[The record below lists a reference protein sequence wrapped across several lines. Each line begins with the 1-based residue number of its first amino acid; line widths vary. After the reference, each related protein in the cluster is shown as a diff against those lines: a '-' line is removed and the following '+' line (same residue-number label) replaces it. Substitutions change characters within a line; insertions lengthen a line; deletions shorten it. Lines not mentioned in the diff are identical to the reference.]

1 VFRLGTPIFLYME
14 FNIGVLLPQS
24 NAFPTMG
31 KEFVRGL
38 KLALK
43 NDDVKLLVEG
53 IGFGENPK
61 QLINLA
67 QKLYTQEDV
76 FLITGLLGH
85 RGISELSDFVSATE
99 ELLIFSDVGA
109 KLPQQL
115 NNKKGVF
122 CNSFDLCESAYV
134 TGKEFVKN
142 NFKNVAISSCYYDSG
157 YDFTRALELG
167 MEQSESQFCGHFITP
182 HQPRENEAE
191 LMISFMEENN
201 PDVVFASHNG
211 IFAEEHAG
219 FLAKNNI
226 LSKGNIY
233 ANPFSVSDHVLDAH
247 PALFDGVKS
256 IATWFPELNN
266 PINQQFVS
274 DYQQQHQITPSVFAL
289 LGFENGLVIK
299 NVLKE
304 KALNRSDV
312 EKCLLAENVVMGP
325 RGSLTFNPETHRT
338 HFKHYKQELMF
349 DKNNGAYLKNIQ
361 EVQSDKAKDKGR
373 KIRLANSLN
382 QENGWHNA
390 YLCH

>member
-1 VFRLGTPIFLYME
+1 VFRLGTPIFIYME

-38 KLALK
+38 KLALLEAP
-43 NDDVKLLVEG
+43 VKLHMEG

-85 RGISELSDFVSATE
+85 RGIPELADFVSATE

-134 TGKEFVKN
+134 AGKEFVKN

-157 YDFTRALELG
+157 YDFTRALALG
-167 MEQSESQFCGHFITP
+167 IEQSESQFCGHFITP

-191 LMISFMEENN
+191 LMKSFMEENN

-226 LSKGNIY
+226 LSKGHMY
-233 ANPFSVSDHVLDAH
+233 ANPFSVENKVLDAH
-247 PALFDGVKS
+247 PRLFDGVKS
-256 IATWFPELNN
+256 IATWFPELETKS
-266 PINQQFVS
+266 NQQFVS
-274 DYQQQHQITPSVFAL
+274 DYQKQHQSIPSVFAL
-289 LGFENGLVIK
+289 LGFENGLVIHDLLQ
-299 NVLKE
+299 NKE
-304 KALNRSDV
+304 FKKMDA
-312 EKCLLAENVVMGP
+312 EKYLSEENKVMGP
-325 RGSLTFNPETHRT
+325 RGYLAFNADTHRT
-338 HFKHYKQELMF
+338 QFNHYQQKLIY
-349 DKNNGAYLKNIQ
+349 DKTNASYLKKIQ
-361 EVQSDKAKDKGR
+361 EVQEDATKYNGKKSALTDTLDK
-373 KIRLANSLN
+373 
-382 QENGWHNA
+382 ENGWHNA